1 MNESNTVGMFK
12 FLFPRSE
19 KKPKKDQEEYTPEMK
34 DHKQLHDKSE
44 GGEFLDD
51 VVEFEEPPSAVNEEN
66 IQG

>member
-1 MNESNTVGMFK
+1 MDKSNTPGVFK

-34 DHKQLHDKSE
+34 DHKQLHDESE

-51 VVEFEEPPSAVNEEN
+51 VVEFEEPPSAVNGEN